1 MGRIGLM
8 GPINESDFIGRI
20 GLIGPIIEPGFIG
33 SIEESDIFQ

>member
-8 GPINESDFIGRI
+8 GPINEPGFIGRI
-20 GLIGPIIEPGFIG
+20 SLIGPINEPGFIG